1 MGGVALPKSQ
11 STTNLTTTIFL
22 LSVTRHQQGSE
33 GREEFVEVE
42 REGVELLA
50 ARVGLEGPEPVPE
63 MVAPVLPRD
72 AISPVQGV
80 VQKIRHRPANKRLRG
95 EHHVDHIVE
104 LYMMSTMKK
113 KVTSLS
119 LQLFGVPNE
128 Q

>member
-1 MGGVALPKSQ
+1 LGGVALPTKSQ
-11 STTNLTTTIFL
+11 SKAIFSA
-22 LSVTRHQQGSE
+22 LSYQHQQGSE

-72 AISPVQGV
+72 AIAPVQGV

-95 EHHVDHIVE
+95 KHHVDHIVE
-104 LYMMSTMKK
+104 LDMMSTMKK
-113 KVTSLS
+113 
-119 LQLFGVPNE
+119 
-128 Q
+128 